1 MKKFFIVFGL
11 ILIFIFLYFGLIPK
25 YRFSYYYS
33 RDQKMVLTRVTY
45 PNAFLF
51 SNQTYLTPGKYEK
64 HSIPDVYIRPV
75 PEDIDG
81 HDWAEYVI
89 FHSKG
94 IFIVGQRAE
103 TKNLND
109 SFRFM
114 NNSGYYPD
122 FIKIEGFEKS
132 LVDTSKVALYRHQ
145 E

>member
-1 MKKFFIVFGL
+1 MKKYFIWFGL
-11 ILIFIFLYFGLIPK
+11 ILIFILLYFGWIPK

-33 RDQKMVLTRVTY
+33 RDQKRVLTRITY

-51 SNQTYLTPGKYEK
+51 SNETYLTPGKYEK
-64 HSIPDVYIRPV
+64 HSIPDVYIRPF
-75 PEDIDG
+75 PEGIGDR
-81 HDWAEYVI
+81 DWAEYVT

-94 IFIVGQRAE
+94 IFILGQRAE

-114 NNSGYYPD
+114 NGSGFYPD
-122 FIKIEGFEKS
+122 FIKIKRFEES
-132 LVDTSKVALYRHQ
+132 LVDTSKVSLYRHQ